1 MRAVPSHTTTEYEQ
15 RCERAIAQIVKPPTR
30 RKSLFILFLLILIAL
45 SIYPFETTGVPQWRI
60 QVVDEAGRPIPAEL
74 VSQDW
79 EDYFAEE
86 SLT

>member
-1 MRAVPSHTTTEYEQ
+1 
-15 RCERAIAQIVKPPTR
+15 VKPPTR